1 MNDPSTSYERVRR
14 LGITSWS
21 IAGLLLIV
29 AGFVWLLY
37 VVRILWPPLVLAG
50 AVVYLM
56 SPLVDRMQK
65 WRIHRLIGS
74 FVAYLLFLGL
84 GVLVGFLVV
93 PIIGDQL
100 AEFSDRIPQLVD
112 DVGVFLVDLGE
123 RLGLSVGAGSALDTL
138 QEWLAD
144 FFDQERIQQTVG
156 QLGTFARTGL
166 DVLIVLALGPVL
178 AFYLLVDL
186 PGFKERARRL
196 LPDQVR
202 PEVVHVVSQVGR
214 VVGGFVRGQ
223 LLVALIVGVLSSL
236 GLALLGVPFWLL
248 IGMIAGFLN
257 VVPFIGPFA
266 GGVLAALVSLV
277 FKDFSTALWSV
288 VMFTAVQQFDNHV
301 VSPNILKKRV
311 QLNPVFIL
319 LALLL
324 GGSIG
329 GFFGLLVAVP
339 MAAALRVVFGHVWR
353 TRVLEESWDEAAEAM
368 ITEYEPPG
376 GEGLVGR
383 LRRVGDAQERN
394 IASTGNGVEQR
405 DVQEEPDSPGE

>member
-1 MNDPSTSYERVRR
+1 MNDPSASYERLRR

-21 IAGLLLIV
+21 IAGMLLVL
-29 AGFVWLLY
+29 AGLVWLLY

-56 SPLVDRMQK
+56 SPLVDRLHK
-65 WRIHRLIGS
+65 WRIHRLLGS
-74 FVAYLLFLGL
+74 FVSYLLFIGL

-100 AEFSDRIPQLVD
+100 AEFTDRIPQLVD
-112 DVGVFLVDLGE
+112 DIGVFLVDLGE

-144 FFDQERIQQTVG
+144 FFNEERIQQMLGQVG
-156 QLGTFARTGL
+156 IFARAGL

-186 PGFKERARRL
+186 PGFKERARL
-196 LPDQVR
+196 LVPNRAR
-202 PEVVHVVSQVGR
+202 PEVVHVVSQVAR

-223 LLVALIVGVLSSL
+223 LLVALIVGVLSSI
-236 GLALLGVPFWLL
+236 GLALLGVPFWML
-248 IGMIAGFLN
+248 IGLIAGFLN
-257 VVPFIGPFA
+257 VIPFIGPFA
-266 GGVLAALVSLV
+266 GGFLAALVSVV
-277 FKDFSTALWSV
+277 FRDVSTALWSV

-301 VSPNILKKRV
+301 ISPNILKSRV

-339 MAAALRVVFGHVWR
+339 VAAALRVVLGHVWR
-353 TRVLEESWDEAAEAM
+353 TRVLGESWDEAAEAM
-368 ITEYEPPG
+368 IIEYEPPRR
-376 GEGLVGR
+376 ESLVGR
-383 LRRVGDAQERN
+383 LRRAGDAQ
-394 IASTGNGVEQR
+394 ASDDSSTR
-405 DVQEEPDSPGE
+405 TEPEGLRESDPSGE

>member
-1 MNDPSTSYERVRR
+1 MLLV
-14 LGITSWS
+14 L
-21 IAGLLLIV
+21 AGL
-29 AGFVWLLY
+29 VWLLY
-37 VVRILWPPLVLAG
+37 FVRILWPPLVLAG

-56 SPLVDRMQK
+56 SPLVDRLHK
-65 WRIHRLIGS
+65 WRIHRLLGS
-74 FVAYLLFLGL
+74 FVSYLLFLGF

-93 PIIGDQL
+93 PVIGDQL
-100 AEFSDRIPQLVD
+100 AEFSNRIPQLVD

-123 RLGLSVGAGSALDTL
+123 RLGLSVGVGSALDTL

-144 FFDQERIQQTVG
+144 FFNEERIQQMLG
-156 QLGTFARTGL
+156 QVGTFARAGF
-166 DVLIVLALGPVL
+166 DVLIILALGPVL

-186 PGFKERARRL
+186 PGFKERARL
-196 LPDQVR
+196 LVPKRAR
-202 PEVVHVVSQVGR
+202 PEVVHVVSQVAR

-223 LLVALIVGVLSSL
+223 LLVALIVGVLSSV

-248 IGMIAGFLN
+248 IGLIAGFLN
-257 VVPFIGPFA
+257 VIPFIGPFA
-266 GGVLAALVSLV
+266 GGFLAAVVSLV
-277 FKDFSTALWSV
+277 FRDMGTALWSV

-301 VSPNILKKRV
+301 ISPNILKSRV

-339 MAAALRVVFGHVWR
+339 VAAALRVVLGHVWR

-368 ITEYEPPG
+368 ITEYEPPRRDS
-376 GEGLVGR
+376 LVGR
-383 LRRVGDAQERN
+383 LRRAGESGEGPAVSGD
-394 IASTGNGVEQR
+394 
-405 DVQEEPDSPGE
+405 EEPDDPES

>member
-1 MNDPSTSYERVRR
+1 MLLV
-14 LGITSWS
+14 L
-21 IAGLLLIV
+21 AGL
-29 AGFVWLLY
+29 VWLLY
-37 VVRILWPPLVLAG
+37 FVRILWPPLVLAG

-56 SPLVDRMQK
+56 SPLVDRLHK
-65 WRIHRLIGS
+65 WRIHRLLGS
-74 FVAYLLFLGL
+74 FVSYLLFLGF

-93 PIIGDQL
+93 PVIGDQL
-100 AEFSDRIPQLVD
+100 AEFSNRIPQLVD

-123 RLGLSVGAGSALDTL
+123 RLGLSVGVGSALDTL

-144 FFDQERIQQTVG
+144 FFNEERIQQMLG
-156 QLGTFARTGL
+156 QVGTFARAGF
-166 DVLIVLALGPVL
+166 DVLIILALGPVL

-186 PGFKERARRL
+186 PGFKERARL
-196 LPDQVR
+196 LVPKRAR
-202 PEVVHVVSQVGR
+202 PEVVHVVSQVAR

-223 LLVALIVGVLSSL
+223 LLVALIVGVLSSV

-248 IGMIAGFLN
+248 IGLIAGFLN
-257 VVPFIGPFA
+257 VIPFIGPFA
-266 GGVLAALVSLV
+266 GGFLAAVVSLV
-277 FKDFSTALWSV
+277 FRDMGTALWSV

-301 VSPNILKKRV
+301 ISPNILKSRV

-339 MAAALRVVFGHVWR
+339 VAAALRVVSGHVWR

-368 ITEYEPPG
+368 ITEYEPPRRDS
-376 GEGLVGR
+376 LVGR
-383 LRRVGDAQERN
+383 LRRAGESGEGPAVSGD
-394 IASTGNGVEQR
+394 
-405 DVQEEPDSPGE
+405 EEPDDPES

>member
-1 MNDPSTSYERVRR
+1 MLLV
-14 LGITSWS
+14 L
-21 IAGLLLIV
+21 AGL
-29 AGFVWLLY
+29 VWLLY
-37 VVRILWPPLVLAG
+37 FVRILWPPLVLAG

-56 SPLVDRMQK
+56 SPLVDRLHK
-65 WRIHRLIGS
+65 WRIHRLLGS
-74 FVAYLLFLGL
+74 FVSYLLFLGF

-93 PIIGDQL
+93 PVIGDQL
-100 AEFSDRIPQLVD
+100 AEFSNRIPQLVD

-123 RLGLSVGAGSALDTL
+123 RLGLSVGVGSALDTL

-144 FFDQERIQQTVG
+144 FFNEERIQQMLG
-156 QLGTFARTGL
+156 QVGTFARAGF
-166 DVLIVLALGPVL
+166 DVLIILALGPVL

-186 PGFKERARRL
+186 PGFKERARL
-196 LPDQVR
+196 LVPKRAR
-202 PEVVHVVSQVGR
+202 PEVVHVVSQVAR

-223 LLVALIVGVLSSL
+223 LLVALIVGVLSSV

-248 IGMIAGFLN
+248 IGLIAGFLN
-257 VVPFIGPFA
+257 VIPFIGPFA
-266 GGVLAALVSLV
+266 GGFLAAVVSLV
-277 FKDFSTALWSV
+277 FRDMGTALWSV

-301 VSPNILKKRV
+301 ISPNILKSRV

-339 MAAALRVVFGHVWR
+339 VAAALRVVLGHVWR

-368 ITEYEPPG
+368 ITEYEPPRRDS
-376 GEGLVGR
+376 LVGR
-383 LRRVGDAQERN
+383 LRRAGELGEGLAVNGD
-394 IASTGNGVEQR
+394 
-405 DVQEEPDSPGE
+405 EELDDPES

>member
-1 MNDPSTSYERVRR
+1 MSEPSTSYERLRR

-21 IAGLLLIV
+21 ITGIALVV
-29 AGFVWLLY
+29 AGIVWLLY
-37 VVRILWPPLVLAG
+37 LLRILWPPLVLAG

-65 WRIHRLIGS
+65 WRIHRLLGS
-74 FVAYLLFLGL
+74 FVSYLLFLGL
-84 GVLVGFLVV
+84 GVLFGFLVV

-100 AEFSDRIPQLVD
+100 AEFADQIPQLVD
-112 DVGVFLVDLGE
+112 DIGVFLVDLGE

-144 FFDQERIQQTVG
+144 FFNQESIQQMLTQV
-156 QLGTFARTGL
+156 GTFARAGL
-166 DVLIVLALGPVL
+166 DVLVILALGPVL
-178 AFYLLVDL
+178 AFYILVEL
-186 PGFKERARRL
+186 PGFKERSRL
-196 LPDQVR
+196 LIPERAR
-202 PEVVHVVSQVGR
+202 PEVVHVVSQVAR

-223 LLVALIVGVLSSL
+223 LLVALIVGILSSV

-248 IGMIAGFLN
+248 IGLIAGFLN
-257 VVPFIGPFA
+257 VIPFIGPFA
-266 GGVLAALVSLV
+266 GGFLAAVVSLV
-277 FKDFSTALWSV
+277 FRDFSTALWSV

-301 VSPNILKKRV
+301 ISPNILRSRV

-324 GGSIG
+324 GSSIG

-339 MAAALRVVFGHVWR
+339 VAAGLRVILGHLWR

-368 ITEYEPPG
+368 ITEYEPPQR
-376 GEGLVGR
+376 ESLVGR
-383 LRRVGDAQERN
+383 RRRAIELGEEFPAGEGDG
-394 IASTGNGVEQR
+394 SG
-405 DVQEEPDSPGE
+405 DPDQ

>member
-1 MNDPSTSYERVRR
+1 MNDPSTFYERIRR

-21 IAGLLLIV
+21 IAGIFLVLVGIV
-29 AGFVWLLY
+29 WALY
-37 VVRILWPPLVLAG
+37 SVRILWPPLVLAG

-56 SPLVDRMQK
+56 SPLVDRMHK

-74 FVAYLLFLGL
+74 FVSYLLFIGI
-84 GVLVGFLVV
+84 GVLLGFLVV

-100 AEFSDRIPQLVD
+100 AEFSDRIPQLID
-112 DVGVFLVDLGE
+112 DIGVFLVDLGE
-123 RLGLSVGAGSALDTL
+123 GLGLSVGVGSALDTL
-138 QEWLAD
+138 QEWLVD
-144 FFDQERIQQTVG
+144 FFDQERIQQMLG

-166 DVLIVLALGPVL
+166 DVLIILALGPVL
-178 AFYLLVDL
+178 AFYILVDL
-186 PGFKERARRL
+186 PGFKERAQRL
-196 LPDQVR
+196 VPDPAR
-202 PEVVHVVSQVGR
+202 PEVVHVVSQVAR

-248 IGMIAGFLN
+248 IGLIAGFLN
-257 VVPFIGPFA
+257 VIPFIGPFA
-266 GGVLAALVSLV
+266 GGLLAAIVSLV
-277 FKDFSTALWSV
+277 FRDVGTAIWSV

-301 VSPNILKKRV
+301 ISPNVLKSRV

-329 GFFGLLVAVP
+329 GFFGLLIAVP
-339 MAAALRVVFGHVWR
+339 AAAALKVLVGHVWR
-353 TRVLEESWDEAAEAM
+353 TRVLGESWDEAAEAM

-376 GEGLVGR
+376 SLVGR
-383 LRRVGDAQERN
+383 LRRAGDAAV
-394 IASTGNGVEQR
+394 ASDTGNAVEPE
-405 DVQEEPDSPGE
+405 DDPEPDPRSE